1 LLARDSTNRRHF
13 TPKADDGEEDDDD
26 EASSFLQV
34 ADKSDSTGDWISK
47 IEKYLKEDRQRVLA
61 ARNSKL
67 RSASSSDGPE
77 EENEESASFL
87 ETSMDAENVRSA
99 IRKEAEK
106 TRDVIK
112 VLQQV
117 QEAVDVKKA
126 SQVESQPPLLAPRR

>member
-1 LLARDSTNRRHF
+1 
-13 TPKADDGEEDDDD
+13 DDGEEDDDD

-34 ADKSDSTGDWISK
+34 ADKSDATGDWISK
-47 IEKYLKEDRQRVLA
+47 IEKYLKEDRQRVLT

-67 RSASSSDGPE
+67 KSSSSSDGPE
-77 EENEESASFL
+77 EEENDESPSFL

-126 SQVESQPPLLAPRR
+126 SQGNKHSSGPSFVEQAQPGHFNLEKA